1 MTRKKFPACKFLT
14 DDARTYEQK
23 EKYDLVLCLFDVIGS
38 FPSETENQM
47 IIQNIYRNLKPGGYA
62 AVSVM
67 NLDYLLERMDR
78 AKKSSFNKDMKLL
91 YELKP
96 GKIMQKTGEI
106 FDPAYMLIDEES
118 GIIYRKE
125 QFEEDEELP
134 AEYLIR
140 DKRFRKKE
148 IENIM
153 KQCGFKII
161 ESRYVKAGKF
171 YANQKSEDCK
181 EILLIVKK

>member
-1 MTRKKFPACKFLT
+1 MRI
-14 DDARTYEQK
+14 
-23 EKYDLVLCLFDVIGS
+23 CLAG
-38 FPSETENQM
+38 PMEN
-47 IIQNIYRNLKPGGYA
+47 I
-62 AVSVM
+62 
-67 NLDYLLERMDR
+67 
-78 AKKSSFNKDMKLL
+78 
-91 YELKP
+91 
-96 GKIMQKTGEI
+96 
-106 FDPAYMLIDEES
+106 
-118 GIIYRKE
+118 
-125 QFEEDEELP
+125 EEDEELP